1 MTLASSLTDFSLAE
15 LFRMIDQGRKSGRL
29 TLLIADNTPGAKPP
43 SCHYIWF
50 RQGRVVAASN
60 RLDGQGLIAQIT
72 TRGWLSQRVIERLDN
87 LAGGDTPLG
96 MTLKTQGAL
105 QAEQL
110 NLLFS
115 AQMQQIWCLFGVQTG
130 RFDLDGKATLPST
143 EMTGLSLPAMEVAL
157 AGLRALQDWT
167 SLADAL
173 PDPNS
178 ALKNITIGKSQVR
191 LNSLEV
197 QMQEFMNGEMSLSAI
212 AKQLNQPI
220 AKVQQAAFRLM
231 LAGLIEE
238 VPLDTSAAS
247 VEDSDMILEPLEQ
260 VAEAARKTET
270 SEHSKVNNSF
280 LQNLVGFLRS
290 KNE

>member
-29 TLLIADNTPGAKPP
+29 TLLIADNTPGGKPP
-43 SCHYIWF
+43 TCHYIWF
-50 RQGRVVAASN
+50 RQGRVVAAAN

-72 TRGWLSQRVIERLDN
+72 TRGWLSQRVIERLGN
-87 LAGGDTPLG
+87 LAGSEAPLG

-115 AQMQQIWCLFGVQTG
+115 AQMQQVWDLFGMQTG

-157 AGLRALQDWT
+157 AGLRALKDWT
-167 SLADAL
+167 PLADAL
-173 PDPNS
+173 PNPDS
-178 ALKNITIGKSQVR
+178 AIQSITVGNPQVR

-197 QMQEFMNGEMSLSAI
+197 QMQEFTNGSVSLSAI
-212 AKQLNQPI
+212 AQQLNQPI
-220 AKVQQAAFRLM
+220 AKVQQAAFRLI
-231 LAGLIEE
+231 LAGLVEE
-238 VPLDTSAAS
+238 LPLGTSTTTT
-247 VEDSDMILEPLEQ
+247 EDSSAVLDPMEESPE
-260 VAEAARKTET
+260 EFEKTET
-270 SEHSKVNNSF
+270 AEQAKGSNSF
-280 LQNLVGFLRS
+280 LQNFVGFLRS
-290 KNE
+290 KG

>member
-29 TLLIADNTPGAKPP
+29 TLLIADNTPGGKPP
-43 SCHYIWF
+43 ECHYIWF
-50 RQGRVVAASN
+50 RQGRVVAAAN

-72 TRGWLSQRVIERLDN
+72 ARGWLSQRVIERLGN
-87 LAGGDTPLG
+87 LAGSEAPLG

-115 AQMQQIWCLFGVQTG
+115 AQMQQVWDLFGMQTG

-157 AGLRALQDWT
+157 AGLRALKDWT
-167 SLADAL
+167 PLADAL
-173 PDPNS
+173 PNPDS
-178 ALKNITIGKSQVR
+178 AIQSITVGNPQVR

-197 QMQEFMNGEMSLSAI
+197 QMQEFTNGSVSLSAI
-212 AKQLNQPI
+212 AQQLNQPI
-220 AKVQQAAFRLM
+220 AKVQQAAFRLI
-231 LAGLIEE
+231 LAGLVEE
-238 VPLDTSAAS
+238 LPLGTSATTTQ
-247 VEDSDMILEPLEQ
+247 DSSAMLDPMEESLEEF
-260 VAEAARKTET
+260 EKTET
-270 SEHSKVNNSF
+270 AEQAKGSNSF
-280 LQNLVGFLRS
+280 LQNFVGFLRS
-290 KNE
+290 KG

>member
-29 TLLIADNTPGAKPP
+29 TLLIADNTPGGNPP
-43 SCHYIWF
+43 TCHYIWF
-50 RQGRVVAASN
+50 RQGRVVAAAN

-72 TRGWLSQRVIERLDN
+72 TRGWLSQRVIERLGN
-87 LAGGDTPLG
+87 LAGSEAPLG

-115 AQMQQIWCLFGVQTG
+115 AQMQQVWDLFGMQTG

-157 AGLRALQDWT
+157 AGLRALKDWT
-167 SLADAL
+167 PLADAL
-173 PDPNS
+173 PNPDS
-178 ALKNITIGKSQVR
+178 AIQSITVGNPQVR

-197 QMQEFMNGEMSLSAI
+197 QMQEFTNGSVSLSAI
-212 AKQLNQPI
+212 AQQLNQPI
-220 AKVQQAAFRLM
+220 AKVQQAAFRLI
-231 LAGLIEE
+231 LAGLVEE
-238 VPLDTSAAS
+238 LPLGTSATTTQ
-247 VEDSDMILEPLEQ
+247 DSSAMLDPMEESLEEF
-260 VAEAARKTET
+260 EKTET
-270 SEHSKVNNSF
+270 AEQAKGSNSF
-280 LQNLVGFLRS
+280 LQNFVGFLRS
-290 KNE
+290 KG